1 MYFFNVF
8 LYFCTICTFFSF
20 PLEFKKTEWLKRRG
34 LFSFDVRAGEQN
46 GRWQHHR
53 QSASGWTEQPW
64 GEAVF
69 SGEQNSCT
77 EMCCQATAVLTRTQL
92 QVKTNCLFNKRAL
105 LEHLTVSGLILFFFK
120 ILPESMYYFQIR
132 GHDLTHNPQ
141 FVFPQSPP
149 TRLCWPMLR
158 RLPPSPP
165 RTHPKLPQSL
175 GELLLFINRLFGTY
189 FINMIN
195 DMKDYFY
202 MNMMY
207 FHIVVFI
214 WIILFSR
221 NNSKLKQAPPPPPP
235 TQAQPSQVQ

>member
-1 MYFFNVF
+1 
-8 LYFCTICTFFSF
+8 
-20 PLEFKKTEWLKRRG
+20 
-34 LFSFDVRAGEQN
+34 
-46 GRWQHHR
+46 
-53 QSASGWTEQPW
+53 
-64 GEAVF
+64 
-69 SGEQNSCT
+69 
-77 EMCCQATAVLTRTQL
+77 
-92 QVKTNCLFNKRAL
+92 
-105 LEHLTVSGLILFFFK
+105 
-120 ILPESMYYFQIR
+120 
-132 GHDLTHNPQ
+132 
-141 FVFPQSPP
+141 
-149 TRLCWPMLR
+149 MLR

-235 TQAQPSQVQ
+235 TQALPSQVKTNMSIVLLKSIPKAGNSKSSLYKNTQCSFILRWRMSFKSSKQSNQSINQAISQINKKAKLLMSVVSLCPALAVPLLWALRPSHRLRQHLLFIGSRVLYLHRFCVSFCWTRLD